1 MIWFVQCNCTF
12 SSKKKRIRIC
22 IVCCTVLKLRKFTT
36 TYSHNLVRKN
46 SVKSIHLALYYYFMW
61 FHEIFLGESKFLVF
75 SHRCRWILL
84 NFRDSCNFAFLLE
97 ISDAAKDKFIH
108 QMAYRCPPPELPD
121 LEEVL
126 KRRRNKQ
133 VNIHITPRTRQ
144 AERKTK
150 ILISNVFLIYFIKNM
165 DRAYVLE

>member
-1 MIWFVQCNCTF
+1 M
-12 SSKKKRIRIC
+12 
-22 IVCCTVLKLRKFTT
+22 LKLRKFTT
-36 TYSHNLVRKN
+36 ISPYAFSLQKFREIDAF
-46 SVKSIHLALYYYFMW
+46 SLMLL
-61 FHEIFLGESKFLVF
+61 FHEISRNILGESRVNSWSFHTFVGE
-75 SHRCRWILL
+75 ILL

-150 ILISNVFLIYFIKNM
+150 ILISNVFIYFIKNM